1 MPQLDQTPNEG
12 NSAHDQLRA
21 ALYAGLR
28 GQAEPVLVFP
38 EATNSAASLW
48 AASRLW
54 VEFFREHN
62 LRRGDR
68 VALQWPASPGFIAF
82 LAGAMWEGLST
93 AVIPPGMTPAQSM
106 EFFDARLGLGC
117 DGLTAD
123 NAGCPVVSEGWTA
136 RVARGPQTADV
147 RLLMRTCGTSGCPGW
162 VALSDENIWS
172 VLDSHRPR
180 LMKREDVVL
189 SILPWFHSF
198 GLIID
203 LLPALLGAGVI
214 VREPSLGRDP
224 TSILSTAAA
233 YSVSWCSMVPLQTQ
247 RLASTTEGLDFLRG
261 LRGGVV
267 GGAPASRQLADA
279 ISATNL
285 FVGYGQTEASPG
297 IALGRPG
304 HWVPGAIGEALGCE
318 TRIDDQSHLLVR
330 GANVSYGKWTQSGL
344 EVLDSSRWLD
354 SGDLVVRRGDEM
366 IFLGRS
372 DNNFKLA
379 NGRVVDAAA
388 IETQLRE
395 SDPRMADCAV
405 ISTDTLS
412 LRVYVV
418 MKDHLSLP
426 APGLVKQ
433 VLGSLADRLEGVT
446 TLVDSPDMRTAKGSL
461 DRLKLRRGAFAPTA
475 CPPLAA

>member
-1 MPQLDQTPNEG
+1 
-12 NSAHDQLRA
+12 
-21 ALYAGLR
+21 
-28 GQAEPVLVFP
+28 
-38 EATNSAASLW
+38 
-48 AASRLW
+48 
-54 VEFFREHN
+54 
-62 LRRGDR
+62 
-68 VALQWPASPGFIAF
+68 
-82 LAGAMWEGLST
+82 
-93 AVIPPGMTPAQSM
+93 
-106 EFFDARLGLGC
+106 
-117 DGLTAD
+117 
-123 NAGCPVVSEGWTA
+123 
-136 RVARGPQTADV
+136 
-147 RLLMRTCGTSGCPGW
+147 
-162 VALSDENIWS
+162 
-172 VLDSHRPR
+172 
-180 LMKREDVVL
+180 MKREDVVL

-247 RLASTTEGLDFLRG
+247 RLAGTGEGLEFLRG

-267 GGAPASRQLADA
+267 GGASASRQLAEA
-279 ISATNL
+279 ISGTSL

-318 TRIDDQSHLLVR
+318 TRIDDQSHLHIR

-344 EVLDSSRWLD
+344 DVLDSSRWLD
-354 SGDLVVRRGDEM
+354 TGDLVARRGDEM

-379 NGRVVDAAA
+379 NGRMVDAAA
-388 IETQLRE
+388 IEAQLRE
-395 SDPRMADCAV
+395 ADPRMVDCAV
-405 ISTDTLS
+405 ISADTFS

-426 APGLVKQ
+426 APGLVEQ
-433 VLGSLADRLEGVT
+433 VLGNLADRLEGVT
-446 TLVDSPDMRTAKGSL
+446 TLIDSPELRTAKGSL
-461 DRLKLRRGAFAPTA
+461 DRLKLRREAFTSTA
-475 CPPLAA
+475 GQPLAA